1 MGSGIRQYV
10 VLMTLTP
17 QSLRRRLP
25 LFISTLLIIVVAAVC
40 WLSYR
45 EIEHVL
51 VAATNARLTSATQQ
65 LADILGESTHRSD
78 ADLRRVADNSG
89 IINLL
94 EHPTN
99 EARNEAHAVL
109 EQERRRN
116 ADGYGQSVSGGI
128 VDRNG
133 RVVLFHGAAFPID
146 PLLLAAANT
155 EPPANQPTGQ
165 TYSPQLSTHRVRIG
179 RFSRTD
185 SGVAY
190 AASTPIVDKSGNS
203 IGWLVQYRRVP
214 SAQAIAQI
222 GAIIGPSARLL
233 VGNAD
238 GSIWTDFRRIVS
250 GPPGESRR
258 QGPWEYAT
266 VDGEREI
273 GVVTTVPNTT
283 WSVWVEI
290 PRSGAVAAGKPFLAR
305 IAFIGLIFVIVGTM
319 LASIVSK
326 WVTEP
331 LILVSDAARDI
342 ANGDYT
348 RRVSVSRNDELGDLA
363 TSFNSMAA
371 QVQAASTDLQVH
383 AIQLQSANAELVAS
397 QDRILSSERQFRA
410 VIENSS
416 DMMAILNADGLP
428 RYVSPSQERL
438 LGVPVSELANSPA
451 FSRQHPDDIAT
462 VKAAFAEVLTRD
474 GASVRLQFRRR
485 HRNGTWRNT
494 SAVMTNLLNNP
505 DVRGVVVNSQDVTEQ
520 VQLEAQLLQSQ
531 KMEAVGQLAGGIAHD
546 FNNLLT
552 VVTSCSAMLLAD
564 LPEDDPSRSDVNEI
578 SDAAV
583 RAAALTRQLL
593 AFSRRQMLE
602 PQLLDLNALIGRL
615 QKMLGRLL
623 PDNVPVTT
631 ALGEYVAAVYAD
643 PGQIEQVIVN
653 LAVNARD
660 AMPDGGTLIIETSEV
675 DLDSSYCNVNA
686 DVAPGRYV
694 MLAVSDTGIGI
705 EAATQ
710 SRMFDPF
717 FTTREAGK
725 GTGLGLATVYG
736 IVKQSGGHVAVYS
749 ERGIGTTFKIYLP
762 RARSSQNT
770 DGSSMPCD
778 AVRRGTEFV
787 LLVED
792 DAQVRAAARR
802 VLDRAGYEV
811 LEARSGPEAIAL
823 CEERKPRIDLV
834 LTDMVM
840 PNMSGR
846 ELATAIRAR
855 YPHAAVAFMSGYTED
870 ATLRK
875 GGLSDGTVFIHK
887 PFTPEGLTKKLR
899 QALDMVA
906 VTT

>member
-1 MGSGIRQYV
+1 MCFCGAAPRLMGSGIRQYV

-319 LASIVSK
+319 LASIVPTMTKISPMNAILARNGFPAATAPDRGISTQTLHVVLGTV
-326 WVTEP
+326 VTTPISRSPSTVAYSHGPCLRLSPGGP
-331 LILVSDAARDI
+331 LTILRKSVQILPSAFPTRSRALGPMI
-342 ANGDYT
+342 APICAIACAEGT
-348 RRVSVSRNDELGDLA
+348 RRYCTSHPIELPDLSTIGVEAAYA
-363 TSFNSMAA
+363 TP
-371 QVQAASTDLQVH
+371 L
-383 AIQLQSANAELVAS
+383 
-397 QDRILSSERQFRA
+397 
-410 VIENSS
+410 
-416 DMMAILNADGLP
+416 
-428 RYVSPSQERL
+428 
-438 LGVPVSELANSPA
+438 
-451 FSRQHPDDIAT
+451 
-462 VKAAFAEVLTRD
+462 
-474 GASVRLQFRRR
+474 SVRLKRPMR
-485 HRNGTWRNT
+485 
-494 SAVMTNLLNNP
+494 
-505 DVRGVVVNSQDVTEQ
+505 
-520 VQLEAQLLQSQ
+520 
-531 KMEAVGQLAGGIAHD
+531 
-546 FNNLLT
+546 
-552 VVTSCSAMLLAD
+552 
-564 LPEDDPSRSDVNEI
+564 
-578 SDAAV
+578 
-583 RAAALTRQLL
+583 TRWV
-593 AFSRRQMLE
+593 
-602 PQLLDLNALIGRL
+602 
-615 QKMLGRLL
+615 
-623 PDNVPVTT
+623 DNCG
-631 ALGEYVAAVYAD
+631 LYV
-643 PGQIEQVIVN
+643 
-653 LAVNARD
+653 
-660 AMPDGGTLIIETSEV
+660 
-675 DLDSSYCNVNA
+675 
-686 DVAPGRYV
+686 
-694 MLAVSDTGIGI
+694 
-705 EAATQ
+705 
-710 SRMFDPF
+710 
-717 FTTREAGK
+717 
-725 GTGLGLATVYG
+725 
-736 IVKQSGGHVAVYS
+736 
-749 ERGIGTTFKIYLP
+749 
-762 RARSSQNT
+762 
-770 DGSSMPCD
+770 
-778 AVRRGTEFV
+778 
-787 LLVED
+787 
-792 DAQVRAAARR
+792 
-802 VLDRAGYEV
+802 
-811 LEARSGPEAIAL
+811 
-823 CEERKPRIDLV
+823 
-834 LTDMVM
+834 
-840 PNMSGR
+840 
-846 ELATAIRAR
+846 
-855 YPHAAVAFMSGYTED
+855 
-870 ATLRK
+870 
-875 GGLSDGTVFIHK
+875 
-887 PFTPEGLTKKLR
+887 
-899 QALDMVA
+899 
-906 VTT
+906 